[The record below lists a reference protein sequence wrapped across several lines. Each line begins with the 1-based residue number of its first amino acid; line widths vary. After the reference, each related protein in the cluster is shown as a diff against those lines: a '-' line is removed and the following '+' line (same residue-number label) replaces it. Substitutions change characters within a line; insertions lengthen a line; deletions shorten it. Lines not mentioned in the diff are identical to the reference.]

1 MAPEISLIST
11 VQAHLPV
18 LPVVTTLVAAPLAM
32 LVRRPMLSWLVAT
45 SAAVLLLIFS
55 LMLIP
60 ATAVG
65 PLSYAVGA
73 WQPPYGI
80 ELRIDRLTVIVL
92 LLISVVSVA
101 AMPYA
106 RASALVEIADD
117 KQHLFYSCLLLCLTG
132 LVGMTVTGDAFNV
145 FVFLEISSLST
156 YALIGMGRQR
166 RALMAA
172 YRYLILGTLGGT
184 FFLIGIGLL
193 YAMTGTLNMADMAV
207 RLDPVRDSRTVL
219 AATAFI
225 TVGLGLKLALFPL
238 HAWLP
243 NAYSYAPSAVT
254 VLIAGCATKVAIYL
268 SLRMHYNV
276 IGVDFT
282 GDGLQLA
289 PALATFGL
297 VGLIVCSLVAL
308 FENNVKRLL
317 AYSSVAQIG
326 YIVLAISLASHT
338 GLTAGIVHLLNHA
351 VVKAGLFM
359 AVGAMVWRCGSDDL
373 QALAGVG
380 KRMPIT
386 SAAFVLGG
394 LALIGVPLTAGFI
407 TKWYLV
413 TAAIEQQAWILVVAI
428 LGASIIAL
436 GYIGKVIEVAYFR
449 PSPAGA
455 PSGEAP
461 PLMLLSMWS
470 VVLMSVALGVWADG
484 TVSLAGQAADVLLGA
499 RP

>member
-1 MAPEISLIST
+1 MALLPAI
-11 VQAHLPV
+11 QAHLPV
-18 LPVVTTLVAAPLAM
+18 LPVVTTLIAAPLAM
-32 LVRRPMLSWLVAT
+32 LVRRPALSWLVAT
-45 SAAVLLLIFS
+45 VAAALVLVFS
-55 LMLIP
+55 IMLIP
-60 ATAVG
+60 ATAAG
-65 PLSYAVGA
+65 PLSYAVGGWA
-73 WQPPYGI
+73 PPYGI

-101 AMPYA
+101 VMPYA
-106 RASALVEIADD
+106 RASALVEIDES

-132 LVGMTVTGDAFNV
+132 LLGMTVTGDAFNV

-166 RALMAA
+166 RALIAA

-193 YAMTGTLNMADMAV
+193 YAMTGTLNMADIAG
-207 RLDPVRDSRTVL
+207 RLEDVRDTRTVL

-225 TVGLGLKLALFPL
+225 SVGLGLKLALFPL

-254 VLIAGCATKVAIYL
+254 ALIAGCATKVAIYL
-268 SLRMHYNV
+268 SLRMHFNV

-282 GDGLQLA
+282 GGDMPLA
-289 PALATFGL
+289 PVLALFGL
-297 VGLIVCSLVAL
+297 AGLIICSLVAL

-326 YIVLAISLASHT
+326 YIVLAISMVSET
-338 GLTAGIVHLLNHA
+338 SLTAGIVHLLNHA
-351 VVKAGLFM
+351 VVKAALFM
-359 AVGAMVWRCGSDDL
+359 SVGAMVWRCGDDSL
-373 QALAGVG
+373 TALAGIG
-380 KRMPIT
+380 KRMPVT
-386 SAAFVLGG
+386 TAAFVVAG
-394 LALIGVPLTAGFI
+394 LALVGVPLTAGFI

-413 TAAIEQQAWILVVAI
+413 LAAIEQESWYLVVAI
-428 LGASIIAL
+428 LGASVIAL

-455 PSGEAP
+455 SSGEAS

-470 VVLMSVALGVWADG
+470 LVIASIVLGVWAEG
-484 TVSLAGQAADVLLGA
+484 TVSLAQQAANILMAG
-499 RP
+499 RQ